1 MSSSKSTR
9 PQSKRASAAPST
21 GICVTLFPAAR
32 ALDTIHHATCML
44 EHLTDQM
51 GESDSNE
58 SFGQYLLYRSIA
70 QALRQGVE
78 SLLDERVSP

>member
-9 PQSKRASAAPST
+9 PQSKRASAGPST
-21 GICVTLFPAAR
+21 GICVPAAR
-32 ALDTIHHATCML
+32 ALDAIHHATCML